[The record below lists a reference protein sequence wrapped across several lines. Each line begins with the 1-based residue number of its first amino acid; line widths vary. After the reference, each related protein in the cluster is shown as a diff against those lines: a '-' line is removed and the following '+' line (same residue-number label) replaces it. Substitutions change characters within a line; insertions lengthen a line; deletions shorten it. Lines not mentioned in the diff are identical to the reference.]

1 MSDDVAVLDFD
12 ALLEMLGGKREVVA
26 SLLGTFLGE
35 LASDVDA
42 SREAMA
48 EQDTVALRQIAHR
61 IKGTSANLHAMML
74 SSVALELE
82 AACDEADFALV
93 ALKHEIMVGQS
104 QRLSEAIEIWRAHG
118 GSGQ

>member
-1 MSDDVAVLDFD
+1 MSHEMAVLDFD
-12 ALLEMLGGKREVVA
+12 ALLEILGGKREVVA

-42 SREAMA
+42 SRKAIA
-48 EQDTVALRQIAHR
+48 EQDTEALRQIAHR

-104 QRLSEAIEIWRAHG
+104 QRLSEAIETWRAHAG
-118 GSGQ
+118 NGQ

>member
-35 LASDVDA
+35 LSSDVDA

-61 IKGTSANLHAMML
+61 IKGYQCQPSCHDVVVCCA
-74 SSVALELE
+74 
-82 AACDEADFALV
+82 
-93 ALKHEIMVGQS
+93 
-104 QRLSEAIEIWRAHG
+104 RAG
-118 GSGQ
+118 GGL

>member
-1 MSDDVAVLDFD
+1 MSHEMAVLDFD

-26 SLLGTFLGE
+26 SLLGTFVGE

-42 SREAMA
+42 SRKAIA
-48 EQDTVALRQIAHR
+48 EQDTESLRQIAHR

-104 QRLSEAIEIWRAHG
+104 QRLSEAIETWRAHAG
-118 GSGQ
+118 NGQ

>member
-1 MSDDVAVLDFD
+1 MSHEMAVLDFD

-42 SREAMA
+42 SRKAIA
-48 EQDTVALRQIAHR
+48 EQDTEALRQIAHR

-104 QRLSEAIEIWRAHG
+104 RRLSEAIETWRAHAG
-118 GSGQ
+118 NGQ

>member
-1 MSDDVAVLDFD
+1 MSHEMAVLDFD

-26 SLLGTFLGE
+26 SLLGTFVGE
-35 LASDVDA
+35 LASDVEA
-42 SREAMA
+42 SRRAMA
-48 EQDTVALRQIAHR
+48 EQDTEALRQIAHR

-104 QRLSEAIEIWRAHG
+104 QRLSEAIETWRAHSS
-118 GSGQ
+118 SGQ

>member
-1 MSDDVAVLDFD
+1 MSHEMAVLDFD
-12 ALLEMLGGKREVVA
+12 ALLEMLGGKREVVV

-42 SREAMA
+42 SRKAMA
-48 EQDTVALRQIAHR
+48 EQDTEALRQIAHR

-93 ALKHEIMVGQS
+93 ALKQEIMVGQS
-104 QRLSEAIEIWRAHG
+104 LRLSEAIETWRAHAG
-118 GSGQ
+118 NGQ

>member
-1 MSDDVAVLDFD
+1 
-12 ALLEMLGGKREVVA
+12 
-26 SLLGTFLGE
+26 
-35 LASDVDA
+35 
-42 SREAMA
+42 
-48 EQDTVALRQIAHR
+48 
-61 IKGTSANLHAMML
+61 MML

-118 GSGQ
+118 GNGR